1 MFFYFYYSKFQF
13 LQIYSKSIE
22 KQKNDK
28 KKKFG
33 HGADYVSE
41 EKNKLTNR

>member
-1 MFFYFYYSKFQF
+1 MFFFYFYYSKFQF

-22 KQKNDK
+22 KQKNN

-33 HGADYVSE
+33 YGADYVSE
-41 EKNKLTNR
+41 EKNKFTNR